1 MCTFVGGGCSVSVC
15 PSRQPLG
22 ALAQTLA
29 LRALR
34 WKTAKGMA
42 PIMAPSMLE
51 DAKALVAPRGEAKGR
66 YKVAR
71 DKIQSQPTSTNNHIE
86 ILMMEY
92 RTFRFEAM
100 DHRTVLA
107 QVKAP
112 APEEVLSKARV
123 RKEVLDAQVLI
134 MDEGVAELMAPE
146 ACAYVLLHAVTV
158 MGHLVDDTL
167 NTDKGQA
174 DVYDLRRAVAA
185 LEGMA

>member
-1 MCTFVGGGCSVSVC
+1 MGGYIRDGGRAHSNQ
-15 PSRQPLG
+15 QPKQARKRRMTKSAESSQKDATKKLEK
-22 ALAQTLA
+22 LYAQTLA

-42 PIMAPSMLE
+42 PIITRMLE
-51 DAKALVAPRGEAKGR
+51 DAKALVAHRGEAKGR

-86 ILMMEY
+86 TLMMEY

-112 APEEVLSKARV
+112 APEEVLSRQGAGGRV
-123 RKEVLDAQVLI
+123 RPAASGGGAGGDGVEKEAWHCGRCGGRQQR
-134 MDEGVAELMAPE
+134 AW
-146 ACAYVLLHAVTV
+146 
-158 MGHLVDDTL
+158 
-167 NTDKGQA
+167 
-174 DVYDLRRAVAA
+174 RRS
-185 LEGMA
+185 